1 MGLDSDSISSD
12 LYFSIVPEWII
23 DLPVSAQ
30 AIRLYAVLSRYA
42 DKEDNTCYPSIKTIA
57 KRMHTSDSTVKRAL
71 RELKEHKAVVVEQ
84 RYNPATKEQTS
95 NLYTLMRIPP
105 FMYELPQV
113 TDDSVGSS
121 SEDYKL
127 KSYNHSKKGKHY
139 ELYEA
144 LCEVMGYV
152 PSTKTEQS
160 GWNKVAKELGESLAT
175 VDEVYQRAEAYQR
188 LWKDVTFT
196 PFALAKHWARLG
208 KMYEDN
214 KPPVPRDCNIS
225 GHNMIDLGVILKCQF
240 CTHEIVKDKKK

>member
-1 MGLDSDSISSD
+1 MGTESDKISSD

-30 AIRLYAVLSRYA
+30 AVRLYAVLSRYA

-71 RELKEHKAVVVEQ
+71 RELKEHKAVHVEQ

-95 NLYTLMRIPP
+95 NLYTLIRIPP

-113 TDDSVGSS
+113 NDDLQGSS
-121 SEDYKL
+121 HEDYKL
-127 KSYNHSKKGKHY
+127 KSYNHSNKGKHY

-152 PSTKTEQS
+152 PSTKTEQN
-160 GWNKVAKELGESLAT
+160 GWNKVAKELKESLAT
-175 VDEVYQRAEAYQR
+175 VDEVYERAETYQR

-196 PFALAKHWARLG
+196 PYALVKHWSRLG

-214 KPPVPRDCNIS
+214 KPPVPRDCTVQ
-225 GHNMIDLGVILKCQF
+225 GHVMIDLDVIKKCQF
-240 CTHEIVKDKKK
+240 CGHEVTVKK